1 MPVEVERKMQDLKV
15 LLDMW
20 DLNAVWVAEGQMV
33 WEVKVDLLL
42 ASLFPQDSAERLRH
56 DLSEYSCISQ
66 YVVLVT
72 AR

>member
-20 DLNAVWVAEGQMV
+20 DLNAVWVAEDQMV

-42 ASLFPQDSAERLRH
+42 ASLFPQDLAERLRH
-56 DLSEYSCISQ
+56 DLSEYSIS
-66 YVVLVT
+66 VRSLC
-72 AR
+72 